1 MCIQR
6 RRNNISRTIYFL
18 VRLTSKPIDPLQVPR
33 YTNFCNGVH
42 KTVTAVF
49 DGETQTMT
57 YKSPVRPS
65 DFHPHTQAYFND
77 ACVAVTGG
85 SGFIGSHVVE
95 QLLALGAQVIVPSRQ
110 AAPPFLA
117 HLGNLIDIRP
127 CDFQHLAQAKS
138 GIDGADVVMNLA
150 ASVAGIEYNATHPES
165 VFRNNMRTFLNVIEA
180 ALQVKA
186 RRFLVV
192 SSACIYPRHCLVP
205 TPETESL
212 TDSPEPTNAGY
223 GWAKR
228 MEEFAATAAVIEHG
242 LEVAIARPYNAYG
255 PRDNFNPRSS
265 HVLPAL
271 ILKAHETT
279 DGTLPVWGDGTPTRS
294 FLYVDDFAR
303 GLIEVTARY
312 AAADPLN
319 IGASE
324 EISIGTAASMVAE
337 IMSRQRGTAIT
348 PTFNPT
354 SLTGQ
359 PRRDCDTTKLERAL
373 GFRPNVG
380 LREGLERSVAWFME
394 NRELALIAHHQ

>member
-1 MCIQR
+1 M
-6 RRNNISRTIYFL
+6 IY
-18 VRLTSKPIDPLQVPR
+18 Q
-33 YTNFCNGVH
+33 
-42 KTVTAVF
+42 
-49 DGETQTMT
+49 
-57 YKSPVRPS
+57 SPVQAN
-65 DFHPHTQAYFND
+65 DFHPNTQAYFD
-77 ACVAVTGG
+77 GACVAVTGG

-95 QLLALGAQVIVPSRQ
+95 QLLALGARVIVPSRQ

-117 HLGNLIDIRP
+117 HLGDRIEIRP
-127 CDFQHLAQAKS
+127 CDFQHLSQAIS
-138 GIDGADVVMNLA
+138 GIDEADVVMNLA
-150 ASVAGIEYNATHPES
+150 ASVAGIEYNATHPET
-165 VFRNNMRTFLNVIEA
+165 VFRDNMRTFLNVIEA
-180 ALQVKA
+180 ALQVQV

-192 SSACIYPRHCLVP
+192 SSACIYPRRCLVP
-205 TPETESL
+205 TPETEGFA
-212 TDSPEPTNAGY
+212 DSPEPTNAGY

-228 MEEFAATAAVIEHG
+228 MEEYAATAAVTEHG

-255 PRDNFNPRSS
+255 PRDNFNPESS

-271 ILKAHETT
+271 ILKADETT

-312 AAADPLN
+312 ATADPLN

-324 EISIGTAASMVAE
+324 EVSIGAAANMVAE
-337 IMSRQRGTAIT
+337 IVGRRRGTAIT
-348 PTFNPT
+348 PTFIPT

-359 PRRDCDTTKLERAL
+359 PRRDCDTTKLEYAL

-380 LREGLERSVAWFME
+380 LREGLERSIDWFMG